1 MRTHFVGY
9 QSVFSAQIERYIAF
23 KRALNRRYI
32 SEEYALRLFDRYVVA
47 HNITTITDVS
57 AEVVDAFLAS
67 RPRTRPRSYNH
78 LLGVLRQWFGWMVR
92 QGYLPVCPAFPRPRR
107 ATAQRIP
114 FLFDQ
119 TLVRRLLEVTATLP
133 DRPKGPARAITYRMI
148 FLLLYGLGL
157 RVGEV
162 SGLRCEDVDLHR
174 NLLIIRESKFGKS
187 RLAPFGPKMAAELSG
202 YLQQRHAH
210 CPNLAS
216 NSPLFSFTANRAI
229 NPTTISLTFHH
240 LLPSL
245 DLKIRPGVDAPRLH
259 GLRHSFAVGTLLRC
273 WYRSGVSPGDRL
285 LQLSTFMGHVDPD
298 STATYLTI
306 TSDLLDAANQRFE
319 QFAFDG
325 SIQS

>member
-1 MRTHFVGY
+1 MRTHFAGY
-9 QSVFSAQIERYIAF
+9 ESVFSAQIERYIAF
-23 KRALNRRYI
+23 KRALNRRYV
-32 SEEYALRLFDRYVVA
+32 SEEYALRLFDRYAAA
-47 HNITTITDVS
+47 HDIRALTDVS
-57 AEVVDAFLAS
+57 AEVVSAFLAS

-78 LLGVLRQWFGWMVR
+78 LLGVLRQWFGWMVQ
-92 QGYLPVCPAFPRPRR
+92 QGYLPVGPAFPRPRR
-107 ATAQRIP
+107 STGQRIP

-119 TLVRRLLEVTATLP
+119 TLAKRLLAVTAKLP

-162 SGLRCEDVDLHR
+162 SRLRCEDVDLHR

-187 RLAPFGPKMAAELSG
+187 RLVPFGPKMATELVG
-202 YLQQRHAH
+202 YLQQRQAR
-210 CPNLAS
+210 CTNLAS
-216 NSPLFSFTANRAI
+216 NSPLFSFTANRAV
-229 NPTTISLTFHH
+229 NPTSISLTFHH

-245 DLKIRPGVDAPRLH
+245 NLEIPPGVAAPRLH
-259 GLRHSFAVGTLLRC
+259 GLRHSFAVGTLLR

-298 STATYLTI
+298 STAIYLTI
-306 TSDLLDAANQRFE
+306 TSELLDAANNRFE
-319 QFAFDG
+319 HFASHG